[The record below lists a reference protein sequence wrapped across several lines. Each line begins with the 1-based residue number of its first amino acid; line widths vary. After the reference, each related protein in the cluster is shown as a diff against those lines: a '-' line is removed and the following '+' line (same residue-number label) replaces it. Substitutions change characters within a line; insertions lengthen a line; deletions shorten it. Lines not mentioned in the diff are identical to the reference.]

1 MQQMLKVISGGQT
14 GVDRAALDAA
24 LTLGIHC
31 GGFCPKGRKSE
42 DGTIPEKY
50 PLVETRSDNYS
61 ERTERN
67 VKTADGT
74 MILIAGN
81 PDRGTQLTIDL
92 CRRHNKSCLVIN
104 LNDGK
109 DRVELKS
116 WIKKNKIGVIN
127 IAGNRERISPGIHD
141 KAYRFLMEILK
152 GFANTN

>member
-50 PLVETRSDNYS
+50 PLVETLNDNYS

-74 MILIAGN
+74 LILIAGN
-81 PDRGTQLTIDL
+81 PDRGTQLTIDYAGDTT
-92 CRRHNKSCLVIN
+92 N
-104 LNDGK
+104 LA
-109 DRVELKS
+109 
-116 WIKKNKIGVIN
+116 W
-127 IAGNRERISPGIHD
+127 
-141 KAYRFLMEILK
+141 
-152 GFANTN
+152 